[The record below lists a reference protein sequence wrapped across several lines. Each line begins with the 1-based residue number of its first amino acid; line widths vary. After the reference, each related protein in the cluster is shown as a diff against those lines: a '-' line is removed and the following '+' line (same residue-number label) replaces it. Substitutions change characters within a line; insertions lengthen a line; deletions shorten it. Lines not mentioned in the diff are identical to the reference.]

1 MVANMANYKKIR
13 DLTVFNSISKDHL
26 VPVSTPLGDA
36 LESTGNTT
44 AGNFFS
50 AFLGGSSSM
59 ELDENGK
66 LKIRPGAVS
75 AEQFEPGA
83 LESTEA
89 SVANATSATEM
100 ADLTGAVLTIATG
113 NFGKIAAIVITD
125 HPAANDI
132 GPGPREIDFVTS
144 SDIVECNDHGF
155 AHPTATTRHEVTIY
169 SKDGEIPSVLDPTR
183 TYWAQSLGQNS
194 FALYENQAG
203 GTSIQFTDVGTGQSM
218 VRRRNVFALQNGTIS
233 GSTYS
238 PNAYNA
244 YWGDQAIVCINNV
257 FSSFEGAYE
266 WILRNN
272 AGDNLVFNIGSGDHP
287 RCNYNQPGSD
297 SGRLAVDPEFTNV
310 NKFRITG
317 NRWDGANNTMTSGSL
332 TYSGGQPT
340 GHQTKLCA
348 RLVLYTRAGGL
359 QFWVREAIHRI
370 QFIGWIFDAQGSG
383 ADAPDEFYR
392 SGALGT
398 MTNCSWTLI
407 NYNGGSMPDS
417 AVMAVGEGTNSFLSG
432 DTFVDYMGGGS
443 NSWGNTIT
451 ATNVRIVATLQ
462 GGRGFLFPNG
472 PSRFAIKNAANQ
484 VMGKAE
490 ANWLYV
496 QAAAVCSVRADL
508 SHNYQAA
515 SALLNEGTFK
525 TY

>member
-1 MVANMANYKKIR
+1 MAFKKIR
-13 DLTVFNSISKDHL
+13 DLEASSQLPGGSLSKDDL
-26 VPVSTPLGDA
+26 LAAADANGNKTVKVTPQEIIGTSLDGQ
-36 LESTGNTT
+36 
-44 AGNFFS
+44 
-50 AFLGGSSSM
+50 SSL
-59 ELDENGK
+59 ELDSNGK
-66 LKIRPGAVS
+66 LKIRAGAVS

-89 SVANATSATEM
+89 SVSNATSATEM
-100 ADLTGAVLTIATG
+100 TDLTGALLTISTG

-132 GPGPREIDFVTS
+132 GPSPREIDFVIS
-144 SDIVECNDHGF
+144 SGTVQCVDHGF

-169 SKDGEIPSVLDPTR
+169 SKDGEIPSVLDSTK

-194 FALYENQAG
+194 FALYENKTG
-203 GTSIQFTDVGTGQSM
+203 GTAIQFTDVGSGQAM

-244 YWGDQAIVCINNV
+244 YWGDKTIVAINNV

-272 AGDNLVFNIGSGDHP
+272 AGDNLVFFIGSGDHP

-297 SGRLAVDPEFTNV
+297 SGRLEVDREFTNV

-317 NRWDGANNTMTSGSL
+317 NRWDGANNVITSGGM
-332 TYSGGQPT
+332 TYSGGEPT
-340 GHQTKLCA
+340 GHETKLCA
-348 RLVLYTRAGGL
+348 RLVIYVKEGGL
-359 QFWVREAIHRI
+359 QFWIREAIHRI
-370 QFIGWIFDAQGSG
+370 QFIGWIYDAQGSS
-383 ADAPDEFYR
+383 ADAPNEFYR

-398 MTNCSWTLI
+398 MTNCSWTFI
-407 NYNGGSMPDS
+407 NYNGGEMPDS
-417 AVMAVGEGTNSFLSG
+417 AVAAVGEGTNTFLSG
-432 DTFVDYMGGGS
+432 DTFVDYYGGGS
-443 NSWGNTIT
+443 NSWSNTIT
-451 ATNVRIVATLQ
+451 ANNVRIITTLQ
-462 GGRGFLFPNG
+462 GGRGFLFPHG
-472 PSRFAIKNAANQ
+472 PSRFAIKNSLNQ

-490 ANWLYV
+490 ADWLYV
-496 QAAAVCSVRADL
+496 NAAAETAAYADL
-508 SHNYQAA
+508 SHSYQAA
-515 SALLNEGTFK
+515 TALLNEHTFK